1 MRFRSRESAPAPDAA
16 SPHQSRRHSGPRAG
30 KRGQVTDV
38 LMRLAQTVSDE
49 RGTFHACVM
58 ARERTDGTWEG
69 WLEFVPPDTA
79 GSRRYTTP
87 IETRQHDR
95 VTMERWASGLT
106 AVYADGA
113 LARARMPH
121 PATAE
126 SERRRALQELVQT
139 LDRRIP
145 HVERAGEAKIAVDAR
160 RLRAEA
166 SARIALLQDRGADG
180 TS

>member
-1 MRFRSRESAPAPDAA
+1 VYVTNILMQFP
-16 SPHQSRRHSGPRAG
+16 
-30 KRGQVTDV
+30 QV
-38 LMRLAQTVSDE
+38 VSDE
-49 RGTFHACVM
+49 RGTFHARAM

-69 WLEFVPPDTA
+69 WLEFVAPETD
-79 GSRRYTTP
+79 GSRCYVTP

-106 AVYADGA
+106 AVYAEGA
-113 LARARMPH
+113 LARAQMRP
-121 PATAE
+121 PVTPDPE
-126 SERRRALQELVQT
+126 LLQALLELVQA

-145 HVERAGEAKIAVDAR
+145 HVERAGEAKIAADAR

-180 TS
+180 PS

>member
-1 MRFRSRESAPAPDAA
+1 MRFP
-16 SPHQSRRHSGPRAG
+16 
-30 KRGQVTDV
+30 
-38 LMRLAQTVSDE
+38 QTVSDE
-49 RGTFHACVM
+49 RGTFHACAM

-69 WLEFVPPDTA
+69 WLEFVPPDLA
-79 GSRRYTTP
+79 GSRRYATP

-113 LARARMPH
+113 LARARMSH
-121 PATAE
+121 PVTAE
-126 SERRRALQELVQT
+126 SELLRELQELVQA

-145 HVERAGEAKIAVDAR
+145 HVERAGEAKIAADAR

-166 SARIALLQDRGADG
+166 NARIALLQERAAE
-180 TS
+180 SP

>member
-1 MRFRSRESAPAPDAA
+1 MQLS
-16 SPHQSRRHSGPRAG
+16 
-30 KRGQVTDV
+30 
-38 LMRLAQTVSDE
+38 QTVSDD
-49 RGTFHACVM
+49 RGTFHARAM

-69 WLEFVPPDTA
+69 WLEFVPPDTD
-79 GSRRYTTP
+79 GSRRYATP

-113 LARARMPH
+113 LARARMQH
-121 PATAE
+121 PVTAE
-126 SERRRALQELVQT
+126 SELLRALQELVQA

-145 HVERAGEAKIAVDAR
+145 HVERAGEATIAADAR

-166 SARIALLQDRGADG
+166 SARIALLQDRGR
-180 TS
+180 

>member
-1 MRFRSRESAPAPDAA
+1 M
-16 SPHQSRRHSGPRAG
+16 
-30 KRGQVTDV
+30 TDI
-38 LMRLAQTVSDE
+38 LMQLSQTVSDE
-49 RGTFHACVM
+49 RGTFHARAM

-69 WLEFVPPDTA
+69 WLEFVPTETD
-79 GSRRYTTP
+79 GSRHYATP

-113 LARARMPH
+113 LARARIQQPV
-121 PATAE
+121 TAE
-126 SERRRALQELVQT
+126 SELLEALQELVQA

-145 HVERAGEAKIAVDAR
+145 HVERAGEAKIAADAR

-166 SARIALLQDRGADG
+166 GARIALLQDRDADG

>member
-1 MRFRSRESAPAPDAA
+1 MV
-16 SPHQSRRHSGPRAG
+16 
-30 KRGQVTDV
+30 VTAV
-38 LMRLAQTVSDE
+38 LMQLSQTVSDE
-49 RGTFHACVM
+49 RGTFHARAM
-58 ARERTDGTWEG
+58 ARERNDGTWEG
-69 WLEFVPPDTA
+69 WLEFVPPEKD
-79 GSRRYTTP
+79 GSRRYATP

-95 VTMERWASGLT
+95 VTLERWASGLT

-113 LARARMPH
+113 LARARMQQ

-126 SERRRALQELVQT
+126 SELIQTLQELVQA

-145 HVERAGEAKIAVDAR
+145 QVERSGETKIAADAR

-166 SARIALLQDRGADG
+166 SARIALLQDRAADV

>member
-1 MRFRSRESAPAPDAA
+1 MSDI
-16 SPHQSRRHSGPRAG
+16 
-30 KRGQVTDV
+30 
-38 LMRLAQTVSDE
+38 LMQLPQTVSDE
-49 RGTFHACVM
+49 RGTFHARAL

-69 WLEFVPPDTA
+69 WLEFVPPGPD
-79 GSRRYTTP
+79 GSRRYVTP

-113 LARARMPH
+113 LARARMQH
-121 PATAE
+121 PVTAE
-126 SERRRALQELVQT
+126 SEQRQALQELVQA

-145 HVERAGEAKIAVDAR
+145 HVARAGETTIAADAR

-166 SARIALLQDRGADG
+166 SARIARLQDRAADE
-180 TS
+180 TST